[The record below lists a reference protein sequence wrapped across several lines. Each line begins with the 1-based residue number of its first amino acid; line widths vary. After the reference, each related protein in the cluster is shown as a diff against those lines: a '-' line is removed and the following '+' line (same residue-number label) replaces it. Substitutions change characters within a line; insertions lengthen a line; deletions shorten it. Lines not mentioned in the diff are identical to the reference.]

1 MSAFFYCVVV
11 PHGDGQEIYSG
22 RLNSADAYEASQA
35 IEMLH
40 PDALEIRLRK
50 EKALSAV

>member
-1 MSAFFYCVVV
+1 VSVFFYCVVV
-11 PHGDGQEIYSG
+11 PRGSECEIYSG
-22 RLNSADAYEASQA
+22 RLNSTNAYEASQA

-50 EKALSAV
+50 EKALNAV

>member
-1 MSAFFYCVVV
+1 VSAFFYCVVV

-22 RLNSADAYEASQA
+22 RVNSGDACEALQA

-40 PDALEIRLRK
+40 SDALEIRLRK
-50 EKALSAV
+50 EKVLSAV